1 VGQGLAGIVPGIID
15 AHIHQWDP
23 FTTPR
28 EASRLAPLYRRA
40 PGLFERLLPV
50 LLPQPKR
57 ELVRTARHVARPYL
71 PADYAADVAGTVAAV
86 GVPVEAAIH
95 VQAGWHGPDQAE
107 ETAWVAGLPF
117 GADGNPGLAAIVGN
131 ADPRDP
137 GCGALLDAHA
147 EASDRFRGV
156 RSMTTWHPD
165 KGVMD
170 WIDEP
175 EVMRSAA
182 FLRGFAAIAER
193 GLTFDAYVYS
203 AQLPEVVVLA
213 REYPETTIVLDH
225 YAPPV
230 GICGPMGRST
240 GRTEAERRELL
251 ARWRDDLTTLAESCP
266 NVVAKHSGL
275 AFPTLGHR
283 EPLDRR
289 QVAERV
295 APLVEHT
302 TAVFGPDRLVFVSNF
317 PMDKSIA
324 TYADVVGAL
333 VDLLAPGGPDLL
345 RKVFRENAQRVY
357 RL

>member
-1 VGQGLAGIVPGIID
+1 
-15 AHIHQWDP
+15 
-23 FTTPR
+23 
-28 EASRLAPLYRRA
+28 
-40 PGLFERLLPV
+40 
-50 LLPQPKR
+50 
-57 ELVRTARHVARPYL
+57 
-71 PADYAADVAGTVAAV
+71 VAGTVAAV

-107 ETAWVAGLPF
+107 ETAWVDGLPF

-137 GCGALLDAHA
+137 GCGALLDRHA
-147 EASDRFRGV
+147 RASDWFRGV

-175 EVMRSAA
+175 EVMTSRA
-182 FLRGFAAIAER
+182 FLDGFAAIAER

-251 ARWRDDLTTLAESCP
+251 ARWRDDLTALAESCP

-302 TAVFGPDRLVFVSNF
+302 TAVFGPDRLVFGSNF

-324 TYADVVGAL
+324 TYADIVGAL

-345 RKVFRENAQRVY
+345 RKVFRDNAQRVY